1 MDRHDPD
8 FIPAKIHA
16 LAMQGARIGL
26 LGGSFNPAHDA
37 HVHVSLVALRR
48 LKLDAVWWLVSPQNP
63 LKPQTGMAPLAQRL
77 ARARDVAS
85 SHPQLVASAPEVM
98 LGTRFTLDTLKALS
112 VSLPAARF
120 VWLMGGDSMANFHR
134 WRRWP
139 EIMACMPVAVVARP
153 GFTVKALNSPAALR
167 MAAAR
172 VRTAD
177 QLFRSGAPSWI
188 YLEERLDPTSATAIR
203 AQGNWSTTA

>member
-16 LAMQGARIGL
+16 LALQGARIGL
-26 LGGSFNPAHDA
+26 LGGSFNPAHEA

-77 ARARDVAS
+77 ARAREVAGT
-85 SHPQLVASAPEVM
+85 HPQLVASAPEVM

-112 VSLPAARF
+112 TSLPGARF
-120 VWLMGGDSMANFHR
+120 VWLMGGDSMASFHR

-153 GFTVKALNSPAALR
+153 GFTVRALTSPAATR
-167 MAAAR
+167 MASAR
-172 VRTAD
+172 VRSTE
-177 QLFRSGAPSWI
+177 QLFRSGTPAWI

-203 AQGNWSTTA
+203 AQGKWSTTA